1 MSLVLKKLSTEDGED
16 IYAML
21 QEIPADENG
30 LINPAHGKTYEEYK
44 AWLERAYANSQLTGI
59 VDGWK
64 VPETIFWLYE
74 DGNPVGFGKLR
85 HFLTDA
91 LRESGGN
98 IGYAVAPSARGRG
111 LGKALV
117 AGLIEESKTLG
128 IDSLLFTVK
137 NHNTPSIRAAVS
149 NGGVI
154 EKVTDERHYIIVEF

>member
-1 MSLVLKKLSTEDGED
+1 MSLVLKQLSPEDGED

-74 DGNPVGFGKLR
+74 DGKPVGFGKLR

-98 IGYAVAPSARGRG
+98 IGYAIAPAARGRG
-111 LGKALV
+111 LGKSLV
-117 AGLIEESKTLG
+117 AGLIGEGRKLG
-128 IDSLLFTVK
+128 IESLLFTVK
-137 NHNTPSIRAAVS
+137 NHNTPSIRAAVA

-154 EKVTDERHYIIVEF
+154 EKVTDERHYITIVL

>member
-1 MSLVLKKLSTEDGED
+1 MSLVLRKLSPEDGED

-44 AWLERAYANSQLTGI
+44 AWLERANANSLLTGI

-74 DGNPVGFGKLR
+74 DGKPVGFGKLR

-98 IGYAVAPSARGRG
+98 IGYAIAPAARGRG
-111 LGKALV
+111 LGKSFLQ
-117 AGLIEESKTLG
+117 
-128 IDSLLFTVK
+128 
-137 NHNTPSIRAAVS
+137 R
-149 NGGVI
+149 
-154 EKVTDERHYIIVEF
+154 